1 MKRKKTLADKFLI
14 ILFASDL
21 SPYDRAV
28 LQYLIWRQGDHK
40 TTWPG
45 IRTISR
51 ELHIC
56 KNTVQLCINKL
67 VSLGYLSRYRRR
79 VGRSFNNVY
88 IARVIHVPL
97 NGTSASHEMGHNFKQ
112 LTRDDPACKEPVVP
126 KADARRKTPGE
137 KAMRK
142 LLQEH
147 TTRRELRKQAERK
160 AEQQKIQDQPDKE
173 VNHGTK

>member
-1 MKRKKTLADKFLI
+1 MKRKNTLANKLLC

-21 SPYDRAV
+21 TGNDKQV
-28 LQYLIWRQGDHK
+28 LQYLIWRQGEHK

-45 IRTISR
+45 IRTIAR
-51 ELHIC
+51 ELVIST
-56 KNTVQLCINKL
+56 KTVQLCINKL
-67 VSLGYLSRYRRR
+67 VSLGYVSRYLKR
-79 VGRSFNNVY
+79 VGRSFHNVY
-88 IARVIHVPL
+88 IARVVHVVETT
-97 NGTSASHEMGHNFKQ
+97 TSAYPKLQQNFKQ
-112 LTRDDPACKEPVVP
+112 LTRDDPAFEEPVVQ
-126 KADARRKTPGE
+126 KADAKRETPGE

-147 TTRRELRKQAERK
+147 TTRRELRNQAERK